1 MAVDRSVRFRLGDQ
15 EAPFRLSVVYRREE
29 GEWKMVHFHSSVGVP
44 KTR

>member
-1 MAVDRSVRFRLGDQ
+1 VAVDRSGRFRLGDQ
-15 EAPFRLSVVYRREE
+15 EAPFRLGVVYRREE